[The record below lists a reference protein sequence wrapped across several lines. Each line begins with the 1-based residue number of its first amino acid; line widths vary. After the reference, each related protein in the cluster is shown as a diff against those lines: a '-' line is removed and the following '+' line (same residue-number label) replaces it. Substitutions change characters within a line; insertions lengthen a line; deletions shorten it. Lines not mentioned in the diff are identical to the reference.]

1 MKLILSN
8 LYSFKVFKNFFCLSR
23 LEWKK
28 QKFISLKILRKIEY
42 LLDTY
47 KEDRNWD
54 VVFKELRMVN
64 FNDPRQLRTRIQT
77 ATRNFNRRLSIVAEK
92 VGIEKKLS
100 MHIARHSFG
109 NISGSKIPIQMLQK
123 LCRYTSV
130 TTTIILQSN
139 FLQDD
144 VENALDSVLIFW
156 FFKDNLS

>member
-1 MKLILSN
+1 M
-8 LYSFKVFKNFFCLSR
+8 
-23 LEWKK
+23 
-28 QKFISLKILRKIEY
+28 KILRKIEY

-47 KEDRNWD
+47 KEDPNCD

-64 FNDPRQLRTRIQT
+64 FDDPRQLRIRIKT
-77 ATRNFNRRLSIVAEK
+77 ATRNFNRRLSIIAEK

-139 FLQDD
+139 FLQDN
-144 VENALDSVLIFW
+144 VENTLDNVLIF
-156 FFKDNLS
+156 